1 MQAIIKTTVGRDLGL
16 LIKHLLGS
24 TNREFFAELQDA
36 GISFSQLK
44 CLGLLSNA
52 ETPLSLGALS
62 EDLGLSLAAVSRAV
76 DGLVQR
82 GDVKRQDLATRFKKT
97 ADGVYV
103 EAKRSAIGGV
113 AQVPLY
119 FYGLLLALGWNEIVA
134 GKKLTASFDRLYSCL
149 LTLTSQFFA
158 TLSTSFSSFLWVSA
172 LM

>member
-1 MQAIIKTTVGRDLGL
+1 MQAIIKTSVGRDLGL

-52 ETPLSLGALS
+52 EAPLSLGALS

-82 GDVKRQDLATRFKKT
+82 GDVKRQEDPADRRSKLVTLTARGRGIYERVVAVRVAGVERFV
-97 ADGVYV
+97 D
-103 EAKRSAIGGV
+103 ELDPDQRD
-113 AQVPLY
+113 
-119 FYGLLLALGWNEIVA
+119 ALGAALEPIVE
-134 GKKLTASFDRLYSCL
+134 GLGR
-149 LTLTSQFFA
+149 
-158 TLSTSFSSFLWVSA
+158 
-172 LM
+172 